1 MREEMP
7 RWVNGFFAITGG
19 LTLIGSVAVLIAA
32 IAQSFP
38 DDPPSAKCTWA
49 TAPGTKAAVPP
60 NPVLN
65 EGPATFTIETNR
77 GRISVRLDRA
87 RTPCAVASL
96 EFLSHKGFF
105 ADSNCH
111 QIVDKLVQC
120 GNPTAKGYRFEETS
134 LPTGKNP
141 SYPRR
146 TVAMAASSGSQ
157 FYILSATA
165 PLPAGSTVLGTV
177 ENGLDI
183 IDGASELVIDSTS
196 VA

>member
-19 LTLIGSVAVLIAA
+19 RTLIGSVAVLIAA

-38 DDPPSAKCTWA
+38 DDPPSAKCTWV
-49 TAPGTKAAVPP
+49 TAPGTKAD
-60 NPVLN
+60 
-65 EGPATFTIETNR
+65 T
-77 GRISVRLDRA
+77 
-87 RTPCAVASL
+87 
-96 EFLSHKGFF
+96 
-105 ADSNCH
+105 NCH

-120 GNPTAKGYRFEETS
+120 GNPKGYRFEETS
-134 LPTGKNP
+134 L
-141 SYPRR
+141 RR

-157 FYILSATA
+157 FYLLSATA
-165 PLPAGSTVLGTV
+165 PLPADSTVLGTV